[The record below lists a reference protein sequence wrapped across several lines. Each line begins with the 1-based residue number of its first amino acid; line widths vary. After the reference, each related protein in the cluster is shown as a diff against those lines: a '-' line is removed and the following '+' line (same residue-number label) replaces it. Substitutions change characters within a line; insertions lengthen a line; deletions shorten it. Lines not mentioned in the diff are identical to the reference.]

1 MCVIATGFKKDFE
14 SKWFEACC
22 KHNPDGFF
30 VSRVNRG
37 QNLRTLDINTAIDFF
52 EKSQPNDLIVLH
64 ARIKSVGPVNAD
76 NIHGW
81 QSHGVQFCHN
91 GTLSIKARGTLTDSE
106 TFFRDIFLPIYQATN
121 RRLTKPVISAINAI
135 IGTSKFLI
143 IRKKAVHRFG
153 NFTKKGECYFSNMYW
168 DVSTVRT
175 AKANSYYKPRT
186 KSGTSWSSYSDS
198 NYASWWGDNYDDW
211 DDYTDPYYTD
221 TPKAKT
227 KPFSAPTLAN
237 LYPLTATTKIYEV
250 LKKVSDYVD
259 SGVLPA
265 ITQLVIGLDITNS
278 LDTIAFSVNPL
289 KMAAFP
295 YRVFAYMLYFL
306 ADWEGKTESLK
317 TLCEKVEGNPT
328 LTSSTLYNF
337 ISSEVHSKIGASSR
351 TTDYSFLNSLI
362 KAEQEEITAL
372 RKEPHHYDKT
382 SEKCTSWVKMSERIF
397 LAVIGRHLTY
407 QGVSSFVRSIDE
419 LLDTGDHGCALYI
432 MYQTLREI
440 GGYLREHDLVSVEN
454 LISDVING
462 LCASTFVPANL
473 PHETLSD
480 FWGNLAYEIIN
491 RPVPTPPETIK
502 DILDARDSV
511 LEAFDFDVSN
521 YPATGPAMYEAVMND
536 IKTKPGATV

>member
-37 QNLRTLDINTAIDFF
+37 QNLRTLDINAAIDFF
-52 EKSQPNDLIVLH
+52 EESHPNDLIVLH

-135 IGTSKFLI
+135 IGTSRFLI

-153 NFTKKGECYFSNMYW
+153 NFTKKGGCYFSNMFW
-168 DVSTVRT
+168 DTT
-175 AKANSYYKPRT
+175 TSYYKP
-186 KSGTSWSSYSDS
+186 KSGTSRSHKD
-198 NYASWWGDNYDDW
+198 NYAGWWRDNYDAW
-211 DDYTDPYYTD
+211 DDYDDPYYTSIPS
-221 TPKAKT
+221 TPKTKT
-227 KPFSAPTLAN
+227 KPFSTPVLAN

-250 LKKVSDYVD
+250 LNKVSGYVD

-265 ITQLVIGLDITNS
+265 VTQLVIGLDITNS
-278 LDTIAFSVNPL
+278 LDTIAFSINPL
-289 KMAAFP
+289 KMASFP

-306 ADWEGKTESLK
+306 EDWEGKTESLK

-328 LTSSTLYNF
+328 LTSGVLYNF
-337 ISSEVHSKIGASSR
+337 ISSEVHSKIGATFR
-351 TTDYSFLNSLI
+351 TASYSHLNSVL
-362 KAEQEEITAL
+362 KAEQEEIAAL
-372 RKEPHHYDKT
+372 RTEPRSNCRA
-382 SEKCTSWVKMSERIF
+382 SEKCTSWVKMSARIF
-397 LAVIGRHLTY
+397 LAVVGRYLTY

-419 LLDTGDHGCALYI
+419 LLDTDDHGCALYI
-432 MYQTLREI
+432 VYQTLREI
-440 GGYLREHDLVSVEN
+440 GEYLQDHDLESLGKLTSE
-454 LISDVING
+454 VING
-462 LCASTFVPANL
+462 LYSGTYVPAKT
-473 PHETLSD
+473 PHGTLSD
-480 FWGNLAYEIIN
+480 FWGVLAYEIIN
-491 RPVPTPPETIK
+491 RPVPTPPVVIK
-502 DILDARDSV
+502 DIFDARDSV

-521 YPATGPAMYEAVMND
+521 YPAVGPAMYEAVMNN
-536 IKTKPGATV
+536 IKTKPGETA